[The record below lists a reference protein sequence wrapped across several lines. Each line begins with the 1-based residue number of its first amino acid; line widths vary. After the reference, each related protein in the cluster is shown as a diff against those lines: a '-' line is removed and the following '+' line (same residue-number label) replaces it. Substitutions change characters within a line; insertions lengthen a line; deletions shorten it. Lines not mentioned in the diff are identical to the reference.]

1 LKFRLQFCCCSNDF
15 SSINHKILHISRS
28 EMENCRDTRSL
39 MYRCDHTKNHSLIQD
54 YDSKCFGMREW
65 ALFQNLRKQVFLL
78 ILSQK
83 SGHPRREKCVIF
95 SSLNQL
101 IIRVFN
107 KYPYIGGNSKT
118 QTLDGIFEFPLHPWI
133 KIRKFPHG

>member
-1 LKFRLQFCCCSNDF
+1 
-15 SSINHKILHISRS
+15 
-28 EMENCRDTRSL
+28 MENYRETRSL
-39 MYRCDHTKNHSLIQD
+39 IYRYDYTKNHSLIQD

-65 ALFQNLRKQVFLL
+65 AFFQKPKETIFPS
-78 ILSQK
+78 ILSQN

-101 IIRVFN
+101 IYRVFN

-118 QTLDGIFEFPLHPWI
+118 QTLDGIFEFPLHPRI
-133 KIRKFPHG
+133 KIRKSPQG